1 MLRAPRLFV
10 LTTGV
15 TLRLL
20 VTDTCW
26 ILVLGAQLPQ
36 SRGPA
41 AQALGQ
47 PLSPRLGGASL
58 WMWLQLM
65 WGPLAQAPAS
75 RRAGGRP
82 APSLH
87 TVPAGPLAAATHCV
101 TWASTWAVGAF
112 PPAVRRGLHF
122 EGRVCALCLFRAQ
135 AGPILGECGCWV
147 LLERTLCVPL
157 PCLSPDGWRLATS
170 GCCPRLPRA
179 WSCPRGPDLPSV
191 RDRNWTG
198 LGVSCP
204 SEHGAPQFPV
214 RHQLKEI
221 NSIDT
226 VRLIL

>member
-75 RRAGGRP
+75 RRAGGRV
-82 APSLH
+82 PSSLPPH
-87 TVPAGPLAAATHCV
+87 CSCWASGRSDTLRHVGVHVGGRSLPSCCPAGLA
-101 TWASTWAVGAF
+101 
-112 PPAVRRGLHF
+112 L
-122 EGRVCALCLFRAQ
+122 
-135 AGPILGECGCWV
+135 
-147 LLERTLCVPL
+147 
-157 PCLSPDGWRLATS
+157 
-170 GCCPRLPRA
+170 
-179 WSCPRGPDLPSV
+179 
-191 RDRNWTG
+191 
-198 LGVSCP
+198 
-204 SEHGAPQFPV
+204 
-214 RHQLKEI
+214 
-221 NSIDT
+221 
-226 VRLIL
+226 